1 MQVDALLA
9 TARAARS
16 RAYAPYSRF
25 EVGAAL
31 LTAEGALF
39 TGSNM
44 ENASFGLTV
53 CAERVAL
60 WSAVHAGCRNFSL
73 LAVAADCSPPPTP
86 CGACLQVLWEMAG
99 NIDVVMGNLKGE
111 VVRRSLSGLLP
122 EPFSRVEPGAASATA
137 GAAEVEIWRLPASF
151 SPIGYVRNEFNDR
164 AAIEANY
171 KRALSI
177 IVIDADLEEGLYRL
191 EEEKRIIVIGYLDR
205 AKGFTLKE
213 RRSGR
218 GGEVYGVFACRDP
231 RRPNHISHSEVEL
244 VERQGPVLIVRGLD
258 LLNGTPVLD
267 LKTVL
272 PPEEPKPGP

>member
-1 MQVDALLA
+1 MRDETLLA

-25 EVGAAL
+25 AVGAAL
-31 LTAEGALF
+31 LTADGDLF

-60 WSAVHAGCRNFSL
+60 WSAVHAGCRSFSL

-86 CGACLQVLWEMAG
+86 CGACLQALWELAG
-99 NIDVVMGNLKGE
+99 DIGVIMGNLAGE

-122 EPFSRVEPGAASATA
+122 EPFGGVAPEPAFDAATD
-137 GAAEVEIWRLPASF
+137 AAAEIWRLPAF
-151 SPIGYVRNEFNDR
+151 LRPIGYVRNEFNDR
-164 AAIEANY
+164 AAIQARY
-171 KRALSI
+171 KRALSQV
-177 IVIDADLEEGLYRL
+177 VIDADLEEGLHRL
-191 EEEKRIIVIGYLDR
+191 EEEKRIIIIGYLDR
-205 AKGFTLKE
+205 AKGYALKE

-231 RRPNHISHSEVEL
+231 RRPNHIAQSEVEL
-244 VERQGPVLIVRGLD
+244 VERQGPVLTVRGLD

-267 LKTVL
+267 IKTVL
-272 PPEEPKPGP
+272 PPEEPKTAP